1 MKNRLSNDYLVIDT
15 NVFEH
20 LLNNSQNTD
29 NHIGKLLGS
38 LTKEDIGLAVDD
50 RGRIAAEYQHRFAKH
65 KQTPNQ
71 DHLYI
76 WKYWAQPERIKFRVK
91 VDHSTEL
98 MRSIKNIVRATQ
110 KSTVDRIFIYVAIF
124 SNRVLIT
131 NDKQDII
138 VGDEATAG
146 DRRSRLLAIAH
157 RHGKENA
164 KIYTSLEAYQRMRP
178 KFDSE
183 NYEHCSDNP
192 KRERN

>member
-20 LLNNSQNTD
+20 LLNNSENID
-29 NHIGKLLGS
+29 NHIGKLLDS
-38 LTKEDIGLAVDD
+38 LAKENIGLAVDN
-50 RGRIAAEYQHRFAKH
+50 RGRIAAEYQHRFATH

-76 WKYWAQPERIKFRVK
+76 WKYWAQPERIKLCVK
-91 VDHSTEL
+91 VEHTSEL
-98 MRSIKNIVRATQ
+98 MKSIKRIVRATQ
-110 KSTVDRIFIYVAIF
+110 RSTVDRIFIYVAIF

-146 DRRSRLLAIAH
+146 DRRSRLLALAH
-157 RHGKENA
+157 QHGKENA
-164 KIYTSLEAYQRMRP
+164 QIHTSLEAYQRIKP
-178 KFDSE
+178 KCGSE

-192 KRERN
+192 KWERN